1 MNRKIKPMHAP
12 VTDPDFEVA
21 PADSPKALSPAESQV
36 AIQRGLRMSEE
47 ARGRLFFIRPKREGY
62 AHRKY
67 RPGPAIKTFD
77 VLLDAAKRGT
87 WVFHGDKSYPAGWIT
102 NWQTGV
108 VNHRLKTGAL
118 RMGIRNK
125 NFPLQFKAVFINQK
139 GNEPF
144 NWWLSCDEI
153 PGFSHGHEPFTME
166 SAIDT
171 CNKKAKALGHFGRVQ
186 VLFER
191 EGEL

>member
-1 MNRKIKPMHAP
+1 MNHKIKPMHAP

-67 RPGPAIKTFD
+67 RPGPVIKTFA
-77 VLLDAAKRGT
+77 VLADAAKRGA
-87 WVFHGDKSYPAGWIT
+87 WVFFEDRAYHSGWVC
-102 NWQTGV
+102 NWQMRTLQW
-108 VNHRLKTGAL
+108 HFERGAM
-118 RMGIRNK
+118 RMAIRNK
-125 NFPLQFKAVFINQK
+125 TVPLQFRAVFINQK
-139 GNEPF
+139 GNEPV